1 MTPPSGLM
9 GKAGVVAV
17 KGGGSAL
24 KVRRSEVPLRASA
37 GTGPRTAGRDL
48 LPASGDP
55 IFLAPAGRLHD
66 SRLEERFASEFRR
79 SAPGWDILREPLRA
93 PRCHF
98 PISCCRTA

>member
-1 MTPPSGLM
+1 M

-24 KVRRSEVPLRASA
+24 KSSTQPSDS
-37 GTGPRTAGRDL
+37 PRKRGHRPSHGRPRDL
-48 LPASGDP
+48 LLVSGDP

-79 SAPGWDILREPLRA
+79 GAPAWDILREPLRA
-93 PRCHF
+93 PRCYF
-98 PISCCRTA
+98 PISLLPHRLDPSRH